1 MAKLEYDESQN
12 LINSLRGKVFK
23 QLRSQILTGV
33 YKPGDSLI
41 ELRLSEELGVS
52 RTPIREAIRQLEL
65 EGLVQAIPNKGAV
78 VKGITEQD
86 VEDIFTIRMRIE
98 GLATRWAAE
107 KITEEEIKELK
118 EALQFQEFYT
128 MKNDVE
134 QLMKFDSK
142 FHDIIFR
149 ACKSNPLM
157 HMLSTFHNYIQSAR
171 NNSFH
176 TPGRPDKA
184 FEEHKAIFEAICRKD
199 ADTAEQLTIAHIRNA
214 SNNYNEL
221 HHKV

>member
-1 MAKLEYDESQN
+1 MAKFEYDDNEN
-12 LINSLRGKVFK
+12 LVNSLRGKVFN
-23 QLRSQILTGV
+23 QLRSQILTGI

-65 EGLVQAIPNKGAV
+65 EGLVHAIPNKGAV
-78 VKGITEQD
+78 VKGVTEQD

-98 GLATRWAAE
+98 GLASRWAAE

-118 EALQFQEFYT
+118 EALEFEEFYT
-128 MKNDVE
+128 IKNDVE

-149 ACKSNPLM
+149 ASKSNPLM
-157 HMLSTFHNYIQSAR
+157 HMLSTFHHYIQSAR

-176 TPGRPDKA
+176 IPGRPDKV
-184 FEEHKAIFEAICRKD
+184 FDEHKAIFEAIRKKD
-199 ADTAEQLTIAHIRNA
+199 ADTAEQLTVAHIRNA
-214 SNNYNEL
+214 RNSYNEK
-221 HHKV
+221 HHKS